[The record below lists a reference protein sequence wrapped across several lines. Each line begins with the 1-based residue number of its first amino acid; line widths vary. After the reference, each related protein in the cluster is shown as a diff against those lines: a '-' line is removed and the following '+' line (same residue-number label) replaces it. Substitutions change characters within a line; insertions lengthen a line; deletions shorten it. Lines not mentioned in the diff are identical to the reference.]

1 VAAASYLTAMV
12 QWIKLLPA
20 LAALAVVTVLVVL
33 TMPQSIY
40 A

>member
-1 VAAASYLTAMV
+1 MT

-20 LAALAVVTVLVVL
+20 LAALVAVTVLVFTSL
-33 TMPQSIY
+33 PPALY